1 MKATADNIRLQ
12 FNEHDRPEIT
22 LSLHLSRRQ
31 ALETVAELKAVLEK
45 GKQLSVTIE
54 QHRKRRS
61 LDANAYLWV
70 LCQKIAEAVGTTKE
84 LVYKKAVRDVGQFE
98 ILPIREDAVETWIQ
112 IWSSRGLGWFAEV
125 LDDSKIP
132 GYKKVISYYGSS
144 VYDTRQ
150 MSILIDEI
158 VSQCKELGIE
168 TLPPD
173 ELESLKALWGKADG
187 DQLENQTGRRGNKWN
202 GEH

>member
-61 LDANAYLWV
+61 LDSNAYLWV
-70 LCQKIAEAVGTTKE
+70 LLSKMAAVLNTTKDE
-84 LVYKKAVRDVGQFE
+84 LYLIMLERYGVFTHIVVKPEVVERVKQEWRTVRELGEVTINGK
-98 ILPIREDAVETWIQ
+98 TGIQ
-112 IWSSRGLGWFAEV
+112 LQCYF
-125 LDDSKIP
+125 
-132 GYKKVISYYGSS
+132 GSS
-144 VYDTRQ
+144 TYNTKE
-150 MSILIDEI
+150 MSVLIDGV
-158 VSQCKELGIE
+158 VSECQELGIE

-173 ELESLKALWGKADG
+173 ELESLKALWGEADG